1 MSDEDDGL
9 LLNFSVSDNVAPKRS
24 ASKVV
29 GGKWKD
35 RRKLQLKL
43 QGRGRRNKEAGSA
56 TGVNKSVIKDNK
68 IKVNNE
74 PSNASTSGGVKD
86 NTKAP
91 LRHDASS
98 GPSSKRFKFAESR
111 GATGGK
117 GDSYVSSLFT
127 SNDAAK
133 QLVPTKESGGTSHEA
148 SNAPIDT
155 NSFSGLGLNDKLV
168 SHLTDHLRFKNPTKV
183 QQLVIPNMISYER
196 DLFIKA
202 QTGSGKTLSFLL
214 PIIHK
219 LMLEKQNKINRDSG
233 LFAIILTPTRELA
246 TQIYGVLETL
256 VRCYHHIVPGIVIG
270 GEKKKSE
277 KARIRKGVNILV
289 ATPGRLA
296 DHMENTT
303 SLDTS
308 QLRWL
313 ILDEGD
319 KLVEL
324 GFEETITKIT
334 DQISR
339 SSKVMDKMYQWP
351 GLPTK
356 RVNLLCSATVQNNVQ
371 KLGSI
376 ILNNPEMITVDSK
389 DASTIIDDSMDNIQT
404 APDQL
409 TQNIVVIPP
418 KLRLVTLSAML
429 KNVTNDIHEKSPNT
443 RTIVFFS
450 CSDSVDYHFDVYTRE
465 GKRLKKVKN
474 EEIGKTEVVE
484 SNTEEEGEDTTGEMT
499 APLVGENTVVFK
511 LHGGL
516 SQPVRTATLSSF
528 MKSNASHSI
537 LFCTDVAARGLDM
550 PNISTVIEYDPP
562 FTINDHLH
570 RIGRSARVGKEGS
583 ATLFLLPGIEEGYV
597 EGKLNVVH
605 PKKGSLRIV
614 PYDEILKKGFAQ
626 AEENAQPEKTTKV
639 DPKKKEG
646 KWDIYATTWHLDVER
661 WLLED
666 SGMHDKA
673 VRAFTS
679 HIRAYATHLSSE
691 RIYFNVKTLHLGHLA
706 KSFGLRETPK
716 KLGKSVGGDESVAPK
731 RKKEDSKSKML
742 RMARMAVKS
751 SSSEFNY

>member
-24 ASKVV
+24 VSKVV

-35 RRKLQLKL
+35 RRKLQLRL
-43 QGRGRRNKEAGSA
+43 QGRGRRNKDAGAA
-56 TGVNKSVIKDNK
+56 TGVNKSAIKDNK
-68 IKVNNE
+68 VKVTNE
-74 PSNASTSGGVKD
+74 SSNGSTSGGVKD
-86 NTKAP
+86 NTTAP
-91 LRHDASS
+91 LRHDE
-98 GPSSKRFKFAESR
+98 PSSKRFKFAESR

-127 SNDAAK
+127 SNDAAR
-133 QLVPTKESGGTSHEA
+133 QLVPTKEATGTSHEA

-168 SHLTDHLRFKNPTKV
+168 THLTDHLRFKNPTKV

-219 LMLEKQNKINRDSG
+219 LMLEQKNKINRDSG

-376 ILNNPEMITVDSK
+376 ILNNPQMITVDSK
-389 DASTIIDDSMDNIQT
+389 DTTTIPDDSMDNIQT

-429 KNVTNDIHEKSPNT
+429 KNITNDIHEKSTNT

-465 GKRLKKVKN
+465 GKRLKKIKN
-474 EEIGKTEVVE
+474 EETGKTEVVE
-484 SNTEEEGEDTTGEMT
+484 SNTEEDSEDTTGEMT
-499 APLVGENTVVFK
+499 APLVGDSTVVFK

-528 MKSNASHSI
+528 MKSKANHSI

-614 PYDEILKKGFAQ
+614 PYEEILKKGFAQ
-626 AEENAQPEKTTKV
+626 AEETPQPEKKTKV

-742 RMARMAVKS
+742 RMAKMAVKS